1 MRGKRKIFA
10 LTHAS
15 TRDSSRR
22 KRVDVGGGVEAR
34 NVAEVVRGK
43 GRKVKRCIGCYWR
56 VKGTVTE

>member
-34 NVAEVVRGK
+34 NVAKVERGK
-43 GRKVKRCIGCYWR
+43 GRKSKKVHWMLLAS
-56 VKGTVTE
+56 